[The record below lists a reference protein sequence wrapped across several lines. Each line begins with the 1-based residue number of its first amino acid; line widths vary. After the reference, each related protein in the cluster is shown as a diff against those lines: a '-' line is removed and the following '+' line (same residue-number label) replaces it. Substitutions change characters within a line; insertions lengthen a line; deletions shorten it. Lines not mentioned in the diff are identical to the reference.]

1 MRGRTMTAAGV
12 AAALTATAVVAA
24 GGATAAAP
32 KPAKTVKGSLV
43 TAVPKTLKPGTKVAN
58 SRLGNPRVFVNG
70 QDGFALAA
78 GEQAQY
84 AAATTDGGKTW
95 TTVSPALHVDA
106 LQAPL
111 SVTQIGAAST
121 KVAYAFGSGQVADV
135 TSDGGKHWYR
145 ALFQGTVMAIVPGF
159 SHQLFAYVDSF
170 GSGSGLHGP
179 TLQYVS
185 KNGGKTWTYSTG
197 VGA

>member
-1 MRGRTMTAAGV
+1 MRGRTMTVAGV
-12 AAALTATAVVAA
+12 AAALTATAVVSA
-24 GGATAAAP
+24 GGATAATP

-58 SRLGNPRVFVNG
+58 SRLGNPRVFVNA

-84 AAATTDGGKTW
+84 AAATTNGGKTW
-95 TTVSPALHVDA
+95 TIVSPALHVDA

-111 SVTQIGAAST
+111 SVTQMGAAST

-135 TSDGGKHWYR
+135 TGDGGKHWYR

-159 SHQLFAYVDSF
+159 SHQLIAFVDGF
-170 GSGSGLHGP
+170 GSGSGLNGP

-185 KNGGKTWTYSTG
+185 KNAGKTWTYSPG
-197 VGA
+197 VGG